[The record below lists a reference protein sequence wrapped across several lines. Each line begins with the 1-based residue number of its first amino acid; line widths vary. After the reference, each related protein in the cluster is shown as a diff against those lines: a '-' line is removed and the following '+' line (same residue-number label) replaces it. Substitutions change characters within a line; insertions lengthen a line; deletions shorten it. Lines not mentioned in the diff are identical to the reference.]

1 MKLKR
6 WVYVIAIGIAVF
18 QAVPVKAATDI
29 SNCPSGEIVGQP
41 PMAQVPTYDYDAVG
55 ILQFH
60 FHFTS
65 ESWNYNTLK
74 VGYYDQGCVFVSEQ
88 NTGQVGGVA
97 LPPAKNLLVKV
108 ETSVPGK
115 YNFKVYN
122 EDTGE
127 FQGGGLGFVPNDF
140 NQWGISITLSNVTGS
155 YYQPTV
161 DVVTTPAVPLQKPVQ
176 VPAKNPV
183 LVVPG
188 VMGTELLKDSA
199 LLWPNINRMLTDV
212 GDHFLDDLALD
223 QEFQPQTGISV
234 GDLVKEPFPGEH
246 YYDNLLSGLERMGY
260 KENQNLFVFPYD
272 WRFGVSEQTATA
284 LAERIKGIAGN
295 FKIDV
300 IAHSTGGLLLKK
312 ALQQTQGSFIDKA
325 ILIAVPNYGSSQAGK
340 ILTGGD
346 DLGIPWLDPLEIKK
360 LSQNFPVIYDLL
372 PGAVLSEEPSENS
385 NAKAWQN
392 ARDLHTHEFDNYDWS
407 SRGVNSFVI
416 AGCGSDTNGQ
426 TGDGTVEITSAVGN
440 STPDKTFYVM
450 GSNHSKLPGAESSLE
465 VIGDILDNQQTQNF
479 TNPNITQELSKSG
492 QIFSEKNSYEK
503 LPIASLTK
511 LMTGYVAYKN
521 LNFKETAEVYPRT
534 FWQVSPKLNLT
545 FKDRILVQDLFDSMI
560 IGSAND
566 SAFALAQFYE
576 NSTQKNFIEEMNKT
590 AAELG
595 MLDTSFSNPAGFDS
609 MQNFSTV
616 SDLKILITKVFSLPA
631 FKNLARKTSIEFTS
645 LSGNSYKIKATNK
658 LLNKYQDILAIK
670 TGYTKESLGSMAT
683 VIDSGLGE
691 IALIV
696 LHSPEREKDT
706 LNLREAVLNSTLKT
720 EIRNLDF

>member
-479 TNPNITQELSKSG
+479 TNPNITQELSKCGTGQASSLFAGIARPLVEESTQGIVQVAAGSG
-492 QIFSEKNSYEK
+492 WVYG
-503 LPIASLTK
+503 LPPAQPVETK
-511 LMTGYVAYKN
+511 RELI
-521 LNFKETAEVYPRT
+521 RT
-534 FWQVSPKLNLT
+534 VLPHLENT
-545 FKDRILVQDLFDSMI
+545 LVQQGNTIYL
-560 IGSAND
+560 
-566 SAFALAQFYE
+566 
-576 NSTQKNFIEEMNKT
+576 IESSQRR
-590 AAELG
+590 G
-595 MLDTSFSNPAGFDS
+595 
-609 MQNFSTV
+609 
-616 SDLKILITKVFSLPA
+616 
-631 FKNLARKTSIEFTS
+631 FKNLADFFSYGLS
-645 LSGNSYKIKATNK
+645 LSSVVTANIADLSLPEG
-658 LLNKYQDILAIK
+658 LLMSAKPGILARDYWDGKLYYLNQTLEKQLISTKRAIK
-670 TGYTKESLGSMAT
+670 RWTASFPQVPTLDLSGYFLGKSITK
-683 VIDSGLGE
+683 
-691 IALIV
+691 
-696 LHSPEREKDT
+696 
-706 LNLREAVLNSTLKT
+706 
-720 EIRNLDF
+720 

>member
-426 TGDGTVEITSAVGN
+426 TGDGTVELTSAVGN

-479 TNPNITQELSKSG
+479 TNPNITQELSKCGTGQASSLFAGIARPLVEESTQGIVQVAAGSG
-492 QIFSEKNSYEK
+492 WVYG
-503 LPIASLTK
+503 LPPAQPVETK
-511 LMTGYVAYKN
+511 RELI
-521 LNFKETAEVYPRT
+521 RT
-534 FWQVSPKLNLT
+534 VLPHLENT
-545 FKDRILVQDLFDSMI
+545 LVQQGNTIYL
-560 IGSAND
+560 
-566 SAFALAQFYE
+566 
-576 NSTQKNFIEEMNKT
+576 IESSQRR
-590 AAELG
+590 G
-595 MLDTSFSNPAGFDS
+595 
-609 MQNFSTV
+609 
-616 SDLKILITKVFSLPA
+616 
-631 FKNLARKTSIEFTS
+631 FKNLADFFSYGLS
-645 LSGNSYKIKATNK
+645 LSSVVTANIADLSLPEG
-658 LLNKYQDILAIK
+658 LLMSAKPGILARDYWDGKLYYLNQTLEKQLISTKRAIK
-670 TGYTKESLGSMAT
+670 RWTASFPQVPTLDLSGYFLGKSITK
-683 VIDSGLGE
+683 
-691 IALIV
+691 
-696 LHSPEREKDT
+696 
-706 LNLREAVLNSTLKT
+706 
-720 EIRNLDF
+720 

>member
-1 MKLKR
+1 MILKQTNFK
-6 WVYVIAIGIAVF
+6 YIGILVLF
-18 QAVPVKAATDI
+18 
-29 SNCPSGEIVGQP
+29 
-41 PMAQVPTYDYDAVG
+41 G
-55 ILQFH
+55 I
-60 FHFTS
+60 
-65 ESWNYNTLK
+65 
-74 VGYYDQGCVFVSEQ
+74 
-88 NTGQVGGVA
+88 
-97 LPPAKNLLVKV
+97 
-108 ETSVPGK
+108 
-115 YNFKVYN
+115 
-122 EDTGE
+122 
-127 FQGGGLGFVPNDF
+127 LGFVIRLNWPIKPALVS
-140 NQWGISITLSNVTGS
+140 QSPSNG
-155 YYQPTV
+155 QILG
-161 DVVTTPAVPLQKPVQ
+161 AQ
-176 VPAKNPV
+176 
-183 LVVPG
+183 
-188 VMGTELLKDSA
+188 
-199 LLWPNINRMLTDV
+199 IN
-212 GDHFLDDLALD
+212 A
-223 QEFQPQTGISV
+223 
-234 GDLVKEPFPGEH
+234 
-246 YYDNLLSGLERMGY
+246 
-260 KENQNLFVFPYD
+260 
-272 WRFGVSEQTATA
+272 
-284 LAERIKGIAGN
+284 
-295 FKIDV
+295 
-300 IAHSTGGLLLKK
+300 
-312 ALQQTQGSFIDKA
+312 
-325 ILIAVPNYGSSQAGK
+325 
-340 ILTGGD
+340 
-346 DLGIPWLDPLEIKK
+346 
-360 LSQNFPVIYDLL
+360 
-372 PGAVLSEEPSENS
+372 
-385 NAKAWQN
+385 
-392 ARDLHTHEFDNYDWS
+392 
-407 SRGVNSFVI
+407 RGVNEPQLASEY
-416 AGCGSDTNGQ
+416 
-426 TGDGTVEITSAVGN
+426 EIS
-440 STPDKTFYVM
+440 
-450 GSNHSKLPGAESSLE
+450 LPENLSGKIKAKSYMVFSL
-465 VIGDILDNQQTQNF
+465 
-479 TNPNITQELSKSG
+479 KSG